1 MTLQQTRQLGIEFER
16 RLYEIHPEFK
26 TNLKLDTDTIYSFL
40 SEAQSKYVKELFML
54 ESQAEDDSRMAK
66 RIGDTAK
73 TLITH
78 KRLYVDSK
86 NIDTDSTSTV
96 FNLPSN
102 YYLYIRSNSI
112 LNKSYKNKSKLTTEI
127 VTSNKFILQDHVQDV
142 LNVYFNSKA
151 IIRHPM
157 VILESIG
164 GTPYLKVIHDQYT
177 NLVGLDLVYYRFP
190 YSFNVIKYND
200 EDMTSGAIHSCC
212 ELPLSCFDDLLT
224 TAIDLYIQS
233 YKFKLSQNN
242 NNRREQRRDEQ

>member
-1 MTLQQTRQLGIEFER
+1 
-16 RLYEIHPEFK
+16 
-26 TNLKLDTDTIYSFL
+26 
-40 SEAQSKYVKELFML
+40 
-54 ESQAEDDSRMAK
+54 
-66 RIGDTAK
+66 
-73 TLITH
+73 
-78 KRLYVDSK
+78 
-86 NIDTDSTSTV
+86 
-96 FNLPSN
+96 
-102 YYLYIRSNSI
+102 
-112 LNKSYKNKSKLTTEI
+112 
-127 VTSNKFILQDHVQDV
+127 
-142 LNVYFNSKA
+142 
-151 IIRHPM
+151 M